1 MDFAQKALKRVA
13 VSGLIIS
20 IVAGAAGWKIAK
32 ESAEQETVNLA
43 LEVSQSIVSH
53 FDIVNAS
60 IDNLAVRAQQATDNL
75 VLDWFDIAELY
86 DKDGVKISE
95 SITAAGELIETAL
108 PHHEKPSYQQA
119 SYQSLTLDDGN
130 WALRTFVPIK
140 NNGHIWGYLEGVR
153 MVPEWQRADIRN
165 FSLLLALIS
174 AGAAWLCALVI
185 YPLIL
190 ILNKENQ
197 HYIEKIK
204 QSNIDMMY
212 AMGKAIALRDSDTG
226 AHNYRVA
233 WIASE
238 LAEAY
243 GLDNEAMKALI
254 LGSYLHDIGKIAI
267 SDKILLKPGKLS
279 EDEMA
284 VMKTHVQEGVVMVDG
299 IAWLSDA
306 KTVIEAH
313 HEKWDGS
320 GYPNR
325 LVGKAIPISARI
337 FAIAD
342 VFDALCSKR
351 PYKEPF
357 SYDKALSIIQESQG
371 SHFDPSLVAMFEG
384 LAKGFYNTISIADE
398 ASCRTLMSN
407 KIDKY
412 FYNTK

>member
-1 MDFAQKALKRVA
+1 MDFAQRALKRVV
-13 VSGLIIS
+13 VSGFIIS

-32 ESAEQETVNLA
+32 ESAEQETVHLA

-53 FDIVNAS
+53 FDIVNAPVE
-60 IDNLAVRAQQATDNL
+60 DLVFKAKQVTDNL

-86 DKDGVKISE
+86 DKNGAKISE
-95 SITAAGELIETAL
+95 SITEAGELIESAL
-108 PHHEKPSYQQA
+108 PHHKSPSYLEA
-119 SYQSLTLDDGN
+119 SYQSLTLNDD
-130 WALRTFVPIK
+130 WALRTFVPVK
-140 NNGHIWGYLEGVR
+140 NNGQIWGYLEGVR
-153 MVPEWQRADIRN
+153 MVPEWQREDIRN

-190 ILNKENQ
+190 ILNKDNL

-204 QSNIDMMY
+204 QSNIDMIY

-233 WIASE
+233 WLATE

-243 GLDNEAMKALI
+243 GLDDDAMKALI

-267 SDKILLKPGKLS
+267 SDTILLKPGKLTD
-279 EDEMA
+279 DEM
-284 VMKTHVQEGVVMVDG
+284 VIMKTHVQEGAVMVDG

-313 HEKWDGS
+313 HEKWDGG
-320 GYPNR
+320 GYPNA
-325 LVGKAIPISARI
+325 LVGEAIPISARI

-357 SYDKALSIIQESQG
+357 SYSKAASIIQESKG
-371 SHFDPSLVAMFEG
+371 SHFDPSLVELFEG
-384 LAKGFYNTISIADE
+384 IAKRLYDTVSNADE

-407 KIDKY
+407 KIDRY
-412 FYNTK
+412 FYITK